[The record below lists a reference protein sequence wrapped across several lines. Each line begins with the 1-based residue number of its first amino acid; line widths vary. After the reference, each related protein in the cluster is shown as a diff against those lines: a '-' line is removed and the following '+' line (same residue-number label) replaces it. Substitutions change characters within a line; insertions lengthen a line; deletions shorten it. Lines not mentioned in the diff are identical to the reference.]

1 MSEASFMRQTK
12 YRGIIIGGRIIDV
25 SSLGT
30 STLVMVKPLRK
41 SVSPFGGDLCF
52 GWLGSPRLYL
62 YKPLGCVS
70 AFWKWMPAGK
80 DKHMQYRKVLQMLE
94 NIPYLSV
101 GLDVGADFT
110 WMSIMLPNGTLTG
123 KPFKIL
129 HSDPHSRELAV
140 TKIKEAQELY
150 SLKSRCF
157 LESTGIYHIPL
168 LYFLRDKGFDCS
180 VINPIITK
188 NSTNM
193 NVRKVH
199 NDKFDSKKAAKVGL
213 DASIKTSIIPD
224 DDVIDLRNLVRDYY
238 YFKDLQS
245 AVVLKLNAELKVS
258 FPAYLGVFSKVTT
271 KCSLKL
277 LEAYPFAAD
286 MLAAPKD
293 EIVEMIKSTAR
304 FGDKY
309 ALSKYD
315 AICAAAED
323 AAVFGRALK
332 SNAVRIRL
340 YISSYKEYQKHLDD
354 ILESLHETVDRLQ
367 GTAVYDRICLLQS
380 LRGVGFLSAVVLIA
394 EMGDFDLF
402 PSPKKLYAYFGLDP
416 AVKQSGKFNGDK
428 VHMSKR
434 GSSLARRILH
444 MVALNN
450 LKVDKGTKEPVNP
463 VIYSYY
469 TDKCRSKK
477 KNVAV
482 GAVMHKICNIIFAM
496 LRDNKPFEVI
506 TPQEHCE
513 RYAAEHH
520 DITGINAA

>member
-1 MSEASFMRQTK
+1 
-12 YRGIIIGGRIIDV
+12 
-25 SSLGT
+25 
-30 STLVMVKPLRK
+30 
-41 SVSPFGGDLCF
+41 
-52 GWLGSPRLYL
+52 
-62 YKPLGCVS
+62 
-70 AFWKWMPAGK
+70 
-80 DKHMQYRKVLQMLE
+80 MLE

-101 GLDVGADFT
+101 GLDVGADFS

-123 KPFKIL
+123 KPFKIV
-129 HSDPHSRELAV
+129 HSDPQSRETAV
-140 TKIKEAQELY
+140 SKIKEAQEVY

-168 LYFLRDKGFDCS
+168 LCFLRDKGFDCS

-193 NVRKVH
+193 NIRKLH

-213 DASIKTSIIPD
+213 DASLKTSIVPD
-224 DDVIDLRNLVRDYY
+224 DEVIDLRNLARDYY

-245 AVVLKLNAELKVS
+245 AVVLKLTAELKVS
-258 FPAYLGVFSKVTT
+258 FPAYRKVFSKVTT
-271 KCSLKL
+271 QTSLKL
-277 LEAYPFAAD
+277 LDAYPLAAD
-286 MLAAPKD
+286 LLAAPK
-293 EIVEMIKSTAR
+293 ETVVETIRSTAR
-304 FGDKY
+304 FGKKY
-309 ALSKYD
+309 ALAKYN
-315 AICAAAED
+315 ALYAAAED
-323 AAVFGRALK
+323 ASVFGRALQ

-340 YISSYKEYQKHLDD
+340 YIKAYREYQQHLDTL
-354 ILESLHETVDRLQ
+354 LEEMHKAVDRLKGKPAFDQ
-367 GTAVYDRICLLQS
+367 IGLLQS
-380 LRGVGFLSAVVLIA
+380 LQGIGFLSAVVLVA
-394 EMGDFDLF
+394 EMGDFSLF

-450 LKVDKGTKEPVNP
+450 LKVDKGTGSPVNP
-463 VIYSYY
+463 VIRSYY
-469 TDKCRSKK
+469 VDKCKSKR

-496 LRDNKPFEVI
+496 LRDNKPFELV

-513 RYAAEHH
+513 RYATEHLVKACK
-520 DITGINAA
+520 AA